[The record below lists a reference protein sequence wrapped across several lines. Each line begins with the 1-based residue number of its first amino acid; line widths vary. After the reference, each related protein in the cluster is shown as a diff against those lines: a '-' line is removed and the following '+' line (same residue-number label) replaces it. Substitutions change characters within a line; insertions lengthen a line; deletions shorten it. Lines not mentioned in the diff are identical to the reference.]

1 MADYRAIAGAS
12 EAILELLR
20 HAYAPADFEGRQVE
34 FKVYT
39 GTDFKQPMTAGI
51 SLFLYRVFHN
61 SSLRTPPGRL
71 NERGRRLQ
79 TGLPLDLHFL
89 LTAWAPTASLQH
101 ALLGWAMRTLEDTP
115 VIPAGLLNARFPD
128 VFRPSET
135 VELVLAELST
145 EDLFRI
151 WETVTESNYQ
161 ISVPYLARMVIIESR
176 VEARDGAPVQQRTF
190 DLGKQIAE

>member
-20 HAYAPADFEGRQVE
+20 NAYDPADFEGRQVD

-39 GTDFKQPMTAGI
+39 GADFKQPMTAGI
-51 SLFLYRVFHN
+51 SLFLYRVYYN
-61 SSLRTPPGRL
+61 ASLRTPPGRL
-71 NERGRRLQ
+71 SENGRRLQ
-79 TGLPLDLHFL
+79 TALPLDLHL
-89 LTAWAPTASLQH
+89 LFTAWAPTASLQH

-115 VIPAGLLNARFPD
+115 VIPAGLLNARFPG
-128 VFRPSET
+128 VFRATET

-176 VEARDGAPVQQRTF
+176 VETASGAPVQQRT
-190 DLGKQIAE
+190 LEMGKPAP